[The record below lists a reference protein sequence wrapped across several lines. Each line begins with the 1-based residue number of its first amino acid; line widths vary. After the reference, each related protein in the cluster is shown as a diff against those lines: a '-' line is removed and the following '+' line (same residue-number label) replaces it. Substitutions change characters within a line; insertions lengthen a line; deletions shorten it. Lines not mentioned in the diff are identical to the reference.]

1 MQLKKQQ
8 LQEYLNIFSGE
19 FREIFFEKSKWFRIL
34 CLNGEFRTPAYSTL
48 EWFSLLS
55 RTDKKEYFKIFND
68 FENIEEKI
76 KIFSDEF
83 SLHEELKPALLK
95 NGPDELFLEN
105 IEEIHFDTK
114 EIISSIQQA
123 FDTYL
128 KNNSFV
134 VSSEIALNFSQKS
147 FIVWNTQWNFWKD
160 INLYQTLFVKLIWEK
175 GENREEIYEK
185 ITGTD
190 IGEKMNQESINELIK
205 NALIVLEKQLDGVAS
220 PNGKIDVI
228 IWNESWGT
236 IIHEAVWHWLEADLQ
251 NSSVYKWKIGQKVA
265 NEKVTI
271 VDNPTHTHER
281 GFYEFDHEGNKAQNT
296 ILIEN
301 GILKSY
307 LHNSKTAQKFW
318 VESTGHGRKE
328 NYKYKNLVRMW
339 NTYML
344 PWTDKKED
352 LIEKVKYWLYVSRM
366 WGGQVNTVT
375 WDFVFKVQNGFL
387 IENGKLT
394 NNVRWATLSGNG
406 PEMLNEIYWICDD
419 LEFFDG
425 WTCGKW
431 QSMPVSDGVPTFWT
445 QLKVS
450 GIQ

>member
-1 MQLKKQQ
+1 MQINKQQ
-8 LQEYLNIFSGE
+8 LQTYLNMFAWD

-34 CLNGEFRTPAYSTL
+34 CLNWEFRTPAYSTL
-48 EWFSLLS
+48 EWFSVLS
-55 RTDKKEYFKIFND
+55 RTEKKEYFKIFNE

-76 KIFSDEF
+76 NIFSDEF
-83 SLHEELKPALLK
+83 SLSSAIKSVTLEHWPEELSLA
-95 NGPDELFLEN
+95 NV
-105 IEEIHFDTK
+105 EEIDFDTK
-114 EIISSIQQA
+114 EIIWAIQKA

-128 KNNSFV
+128 KNNSLV
-134 VSSEIALNFSQKS
+134 VSSEISLNFSKKS
-147 FIVWNTQWNFWKD
+147 FIVWNTGGNFWKD
-160 INLYQTLFVKLIWEK
+160 TNFYQTLFIKLIWEK
-175 GENREEIYEK
+175 WENREEIYEK

-190 IGEKMNQESINELIK
+190 IWEKINQQSIEELIQ
-205 NALIVLEKQLDGVAS
+205 NAIQVLEKQLDGVAS

-228 IWNESWGT
+228 IWNESGWT

-251 NSSVYKWKIGQKVA
+251 NSSVYKGKIWQKVA

-271 VDNPTHTHER
+271 VDNPTHIHER
-281 GFYEFDHEGNKAQNT
+281 WFYEYDHEGNNAQNT
-296 ILIEN
+296 VLIEN
-301 GILKSY
+301 WILKSY
-307 LHNSKTAQKFW
+307 LHNAKTAQKFW
-318 VESTGHGRKE
+318 VESTWHGRKE
-328 NYKYKNLVRMW
+328 NYKYKTLVRMW

-344 PWTDKKED
+344 PGTDKKED
-352 LIEKVKYWLYVSRM
+352 LIEKVTYGLYVSRM
-366 WGGQVNTVT
+366 WGWQVNTVT

-394 NNVRWATLSGNG
+394 SNVRWATLSWNG
-406 PEMLNEIYWICDD
+406 PEMLNEIYGICDD

-450 GIQ
+450 GLQ